1 MKPSDAELLERLFG
15 EGPRGAPGADPELV
29 ALERLCA
36 QARRAARAPSLDA
49 ERGRVLVERI
59 LAATTREDLGRRGD
73 LRLAAGF
80 LRARLRES
88 LGLRLA
94 AASLAA
100 HVLILSAAA
109 WALAR

>member
-15 EGPRGAPGADPELV
+15 QAPRGAPGADPELG
-29 ALERLCA
+29 ALEHLCA
-36 QARRAARAPSLDA
+36 RARRAALAPALDA
-49 ERGRVLVERI
+49 ERGRALVERI

-88 LGLRLA
+88 LWLRLA

-100 HVLILSAAA
+100 HAVAGSAAA
-109 WALAR
+109 WSLFG